1 MLTITIDTSNDA
13 FADNPAPEVARI
25 LRRLAERLEDGALGD
40 PIGRVFHPAFGYGAR
55 LYDVNGNTCGDVEI
69 SR

>member
-25 LRRLAERLEDGALGD
+25 LRRLAQRLEDKT
-40 PIGRVFHPAFGYGAR
+40 VFDSFPYPRSAAS
-55 LYDVNGNTCGDVEI
+55 LYDVNGNACGHVEI